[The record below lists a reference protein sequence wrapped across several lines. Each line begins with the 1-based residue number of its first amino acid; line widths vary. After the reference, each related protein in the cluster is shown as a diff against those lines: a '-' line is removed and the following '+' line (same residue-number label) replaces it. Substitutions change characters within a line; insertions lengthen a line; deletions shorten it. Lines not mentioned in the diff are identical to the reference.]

1 MVKPG
6 EWILSDQPVEINA
19 GRRTVRL
26 RVHNMGDRP
35 IQIGSHFHFFEVNRA
50 MDFDRPQTM
59 GMHLNIPAGT
69 AVRLV
74 ITLSVPTDEV
84 LYGVFGAASPDI
96 VSEACLR
103 AGVPFQRISGD
114 VGARFQPLDQR
125 SHDAAVERAAS
136 ALDEEAFG
144 RLRAEGH
151 ALGLFVEGTRQ
162 RAGVPGRVQ
171 PGAAMVALQE
181 GVPVLPAAIHGTQYW
196 RVGNWHPISV
206 VWGEPMVFEGLPR
219 SGKGYREA
227 SALIQEEIHRLWRW
241 LVELHEQGRPRP
253 ANLQLP

>member
-1 MVKPG
+1 MFALNHFSWLDPPTFGTLSPRTMYYLAKAEAHRVPG
-6 EWILSDQPVEINA
+6 LGQLIRAFGAVSVRRGESDRE
-19 GRRTVRL
+19 
-26 RVHNMGDRP
+26 
-35 IQIGSHFHFFEVNRA
+35 
-50 MDFDRPQTM
+50 
-59 GMHLNIPAGT
+59 
-69 AVRLV
+69 AVRLMRQ
-74 ITLSVPTDEV
+74 
-84 LYGVFGAASPDI
+84 I
-96 VSEACLR
+96 VR
-103 AGVPFQRISGD
+103 D
-114 VGARFQPLDQR
+114 
-125 SHDAAVERAAS
+125 
-136 ALDEEAFG
+136 
-144 RLRAEGH
+144 GH

-196 RVGNWHPISV
+196 RVGNWHPVSV